1 MMYCTGSPS
10 TRRETIL
17 RSSVCCPVVSSVS
30 GCAEMNAWSHS
41 RVCISNNSASRL
53 SMRMAA
59 SVSVSRIVI
68 RPRIAGSRLFACG
81 GWRRRGKHDLGF
93 LEDQEVILTVV
104 LGEVVSPHLMEA
116 GAFHFFTKNFFVEAV
131 VGAGAVAVDDAE
143 ARAGLHRGTQRGE
156 HEFRVRD
163 LVVDLQHQHGVDA
176 VLWQLRVVGC
186 AEDRL
191 DVAEVFVVGALADG
205 VDVLRID
212 VFGEHCAG
220 GADASCGENGEPA
233 ATCAYVRDRFAG
245 CDVQQ
250 IHHAVDVQAFG
261 AAGALKDT
269 EVAGVGSTG
278 GMLRWS
284 DLRLDHA
291 TDRCERESANEESCG
306 DKRTVSHTPLDAFN
320 SNQSHRSSAVLS
332 INSPSFLF
340 YQFLIS
346 SLRLPYARLT

>member
-143 ARAGLHRGTQRGE
+143 ARAGLHRGTQCGE
-156 HEFRVRD
+156 H
-163 LVVDLQHQHGVDA
+163 
-176 VLWQLRVVGC
+176 
-186 AEDRL
+186 
-191 DVAEVFVVGALADG
+191 
-205 VDVLRID
+205 
-212 VFGEHCAG
+212 
-220 GADASCGENGEPA
+220 GEPA

-320 SNQSHRSSAVLS
+320 SNQSH
-332 INSPSFLF
+332 
-340 YQFLIS
+340 
-346 SLRLPYARLT
+346 